1 MSYKSYDVVW
11 AHQFDSPTEKLVM
24 LAIAKHADEGGKS
37 WPKVKT
43 IAGFC
48 GIAPRTVQRQLKKFE
63 QAGLLAIQEEYR
75 PDGGQTSN
83 RYVITLPAVQ
93 SMLPSDRAVT
103 EGVSLK
109 SPPPQTAACR
119 GGDDTA
125 VTPQELPT
133 EPKKGIQQLTETGLR
148 YPEKLEASDRM
159 WISNILQDV
168 PSQDA
173 QQLLDELAAA
183 LKAGRIRGRASKWFN
198 GLILNYRKGLFCPM
212 ARPSKPNPMFN
223 ETPVET
229 HAKPN
234 TRNKEARNQAL
245 ESMKKFTSSKLVR

>member
-1 MSYKSYDVVW
+1 MSHKFSKLVW
-11 AHQFDSPTEKLVM
+11 AHDFDSPTEKLVM
-24 LAIAKHADEGGKS
+24 LEIASHADDDGKG

-43 IAGFC
+43 IAGCC
-48 GIAPRTVQRQLKKFE
+48 GISARQVQRIIKKFE
-63 QAGLLAIQEEYR
+63 QAGRLTIESAYR

-83 RYVITLPAVQ
+83 RYFITLPPVK
-93 SMLPSDRAVT
+93 SLRPGDRAVIG
-103 EGVSLK
+103 GVSTM
-109 SPPPQTAACR
+109 SPPPQTPSCHT
-119 GGDDTA
+119 GDDTA

-183 LKAGRIRGRASKWFN
+183 LKVGRIRGRASKWFN